1 MEPDRSNPGTTMLA
15 IETTQRVGSVAVS
28 VPGRAVLESSFPCG
42 SREQDGLLPAID
54 EVLAQADCSPGDLSV
69 VAVSIGPG
77 SFTGLRIATSTAK
90 ALALG
95 IGCRLIG
102 VPSAWGVAAQWYRD
116 TEDDGPV
123 LVASAA
129 KGTDCWLTRLER
141 SEAGLCETESTGLHR
156 IDHPSADVRRMSEGA
171 VLLADDFIPSNFIKS
186 CKELIRECRPPHH
199 SAHGCLLA
207 ARQLEEADCFSAAA
221 SLEPIYP
228 REPEAVTLWRA
239 RNG

>member
-1 MEPDRSNPGTTMLA
+1 MLA
-15 IETTQRVGSVAVS
+15 IETSQRVGSVALS
-28 VPGRAVLESSFPCG
+28 VPGHAVLDTSFPCG
-42 SREQDGLLPAID
+42 SREQDGLLPSID
-54 EVLAQADCSPGDLSV
+54 ELLARAGCSPGDLAV
-69 VAVSIGPG
+69 VAVSLGPG

-102 VPSAWGVAAQWYRD
+102 VPSAWAVAAQWYQD
-116 TEDDGPV
+116 AGEEGPV

-129 KGTDCWLTRLER
+129 KGVDCWLTRLER
-141 SEAGLCETESTGLHR
+141 SEARFFETESTGLHR
-156 IDHPSADVRRMSEGA
+156 IDHPSPDVRRMCEGA
-171 VLLADDFIPSNFIKS
+171 VLLADDFIPHDFIKS
-186 CKELIRECRPPHH
+186 SQALIRECRPPRH

-207 ARQLEEADCFSAAA
+207 ARQLEAAGRFASAH